1 MDDFFQVL
9 GKSVLA
15 RWRSTNFSLERFPE
29 IAAEALEQSP
39 PADQVEMEKLIE
51 AFLLEDEQPL
61 QSQSGFGEPE
71 LIVYENPHFYIQ
83 ILFWIDGTTDIH
95 QHQFSGA
102 FHLLAGESIHATYE
116 FQNAQSVS
124 AHLRVGNLQLL
135 GVELLETGRT
145 VPITSGSGHIHA
157 LFHLER
163 PSISVVIRTHHD
175 PGTGPQFTYLPPHLA
190 VDPFQADALTARRK
204 QVLDLLEKLEHP
216 SYPIHVAAM
225 LRGLDFERGFFIL
238 QNAVGYL
245 RSLGRWEEY
254 WEIFRQR
261 HEELAGYVQP
271 TLNEI
276 IRRDGLVEMRRMVHE
291 PEHRFFLA
299 LLLNL
304 SSRKDLLAMVEHRF
318 PGKSLATVMRWVEEL
333 VEISEFGMGILD
345 AEMPPELLIRESEET
360 LILGVLYLIE
370 MADQP
375 KPEPFKQLSKGDLE
389 SLRATC
395 VRSSLG
401 VLV

>member
-1 MDDFFQVL
+1 
-9 GKSVLA
+9 
-15 RWRSTNFSLERFPE
+15 
-29 IAAEALEQSP
+29 
-39 PADQVEMEKLIE
+39 
-51 AFLLEDEQPL
+51 
-61 QSQSGFGEPE
+61 
-71 LIVYENPHFYIQ
+71 
-83 ILFWIDGTTDIH
+83 
-95 QHQFSGA
+95 
-102 FHLLAGESIHATYE
+102 
-116 FQNAQSVS
+116 
-124 AHLRVGNLQLL
+124 
-135 GVELLETGRT
+135 
-145 VPITSGSGHIHA
+145 
-157 LFHLER
+157 
-163 PSISVVIRTHHD
+163 
-175 PGTGPQFTYLPPHLA
+175 
-190 VDPFQADALTARRK
+190 
-204 QVLDLLEKLEHP
+204 
-216 SYPIHVAAM
+216 
-225 LRGLDFERGFFIL
+225 
-238 QNAVGYL
+238 
-245 RSLGRWEEY
+245 
-254 WEIFRQR
+254 
-261 HEELAGYVQP
+261 
-271 TLNEI
+271 
-276 IRRDGLVEMRRMVHE
+276 MRRMVHE